1 MPRGILRPMASLP
14 DMDPA
19 EVAAMDV
26 AFEAGVAE
34 ALRRGSSL
42 MMMRSHLG
50 GHPVWT
56 CLYPPSTETAHSIG
70 GWARTRGIVPD
81 DGDLFVDASG
91 VKRAA
96 ADLGLK

>member
-1 MPRGILRPMASLP
+1 MAAIP

-42 MMMRSHLG
+42 MMIRSTLDG
-50 GHPVWT
+50 RLVWA
-56 CLYPPSTETAHSIG
+56 CLYPPSTETARSIG
-70 GWARTRGIVPD
+70 DWARASGIVPG